1 MCKCLEFDFL
11 TTFEKFS
18 NSGYHEFVKGKC
30 NNFGNWEINS
40 LYLDED
46 LLEENQNDSIYNL
59 FNQSIDKYDQF
70 GISYVDANA
79 WGKMKKISQ
88 NGSDNVK
95 KFISELNDFAEDAIS
110 NQGVFTIL
118 GI

>member
-1 MCKCLEFDFL
+1 
-11 TTFEKFS
+11 
-18 NSGYHEFVKGKC
+18 
-30 NNFGNWEINS
+30 
-40 LYLDED
+40 
-46 LLEENQNDSIYNL
+46 
-59 FNQSIDKYDQF
+59 
-70 GISYVDANA
+70 
-79 WGKMKKISQ
+79 MKKISQ